1 MEEKISSKLEALKML
16 LVQMESVVVA
26 YSGGVDSTFLLK
38 LCTEILKDS
47 HLAVT
52 AVSETYPQSEL
63 DEAVQLAKE
72 LEARHLVIYTA
83 ELEKEEFACNPID
96 RCYHCKTEL
105 YQKLSS
111 LRKEKGFKYVID
123 GANAD
128 DVSDYRPGMRAAE
141 EWQISSPLK
150 EVGLTKEEIRL
161 LSKEME
167 LPTWD
172 KPAFA
177 CLSSRFPYGDRITIE
192 KLKQVEEG
200 EQFLKELGFRE
211 VRVRHHG
218 SVARI
223 EIPQHQFLVL
233 INSHLEKTNKRFK
246 EIGFN
251 YVTLDLKGLRSGSMN
266 EVLL

>member
-1 MEEKISSKLEALKML
+1 MEEKVWSKLEELKKL
-16 LVQMESVVVA
+16 LTHMESVLIA
-26 YSGGVDSTFLLK
+26 YSGGVDSTFLLRI
-38 LCTEILKDS
+38 CTEVLKDG

-63 DEAVQLAKE
+63 DEALELAKQ
-72 LEARHLVIYTA
+72 LEARHLVIHTA
-83 ELEKEEFACNPID
+83 ELEKEEFASNPAD

-105 YQKLSS
+105 YQKLSR
-111 LRKEKGFKYVID
+111 LGEEKGYKHVID

-141 EWQISSPLK
+141 EWKIASPLK
-150 EVGLTKEEIRL
+150 EVGLTKEEIRF
-161 LSKEME
+161 LSKEMH

-177 CLSSRFPYGDRITIE
+177 CLSSRFPYGDRITID
-192 KLKQVEEG
+192 KLKQVEAG

-223 EIPQHQFLVL
+223 EIPRHQFSLL
-233 INSHLEKTNKRFK
+233 IDSHLERINKRFK